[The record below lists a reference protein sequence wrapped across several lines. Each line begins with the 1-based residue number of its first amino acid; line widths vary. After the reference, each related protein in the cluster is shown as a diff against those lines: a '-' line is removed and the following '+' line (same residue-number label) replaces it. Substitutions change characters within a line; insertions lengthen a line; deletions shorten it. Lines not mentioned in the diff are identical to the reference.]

1 MNIVFLD
8 NMSLFP
14 MYRACVKHKALND
27 RNVYDFQN
35 VSYQLWGIVVS
46 VMERARRK
54 IGGRSSVLRLT
65 VASAS
70 NKYFTIQSFIASD
83 LSLLVSPMQ
92 LIYAFS
98 DSNGLD
104 EDGIMEE
111 SMLQM
116 RLFQRLK
123 AFYLAIRET
132 HPRVHDAALLL
143 SRHAYTIY
151 RTLHRERVNSLQ
163 VIMGSHYR
171 VTNQMISALSI
182 NGAITLLIAYYDL
195 LPALHKALT
204 EISDT
209 PSGELLTIL
218 RSLP

>member
-14 MYRACVKHKALND
+14 MYRACVNHKALNE

-35 VSYQLWGIVVS
+35 VTYQLWSIVVS
-46 VMERARRK
+46 VMEKARRQ
-54 IGGRSSVLRLT
+54 IGGRSNVLRLT

-70 NKYFTIQSFIASD
+70 SKYFTIVPFTNGD
-83 LSLLVSPMQ
+83 LSLLVSPLQ

-98 DSNGLD
+98 DSNELD
-104 EDGIMEE
+104 EN
-111 SMLQM
+111 MLMNQSLQVTYTF
-116 RLFQRLK
+116 RRLK

-132 HPRVHDAALLL
+132 HPQVHSAALLL

-151 RTLHRERVNSLQ
+151 NTLHRERIGSIELV
-163 VIMGSHYR
+163 MGPSYKI
-171 VTNQMISALSI
+171 TNQQIKALSM
-182 NGAITLLIAYYDL
+182 NGAITLLIAFYDL

-204 EISDT
+204 EISNT
-209 PSGELLTIL
+209 PQGELITIL
-218 RSLP
+218 RSIP